1 MEWQKS
7 GRRHRSWTGGRPDY
21 NRSGNHAGSAAHGR
35 RHYACQPDRRG
46 CSCKSRGIVWKKG
59 WSRTGRGCRLHSPQ
73 GDFRCCSL
81 AVFEVH
87 GGMDCKPRPAPPGAV
102 SANFGAVVHS
112 DAGKAIPKKL
122 FENAIDAQASA
133 LLLTDELKRMDEA
146 IADRLANANPT
157 L

>member
-1 MEWQKS
+1 M
-7 GRRHRSWTGGRPDY
+7 
-21 NRSGNHAGSAAHGR
+21 
-35 RHYACQPDRRG
+35 
-46 CSCKSRGIVWKKG
+46 
-59 WSRTGRGCRLHSPQ
+59 
-73 GDFRCCSL
+73 
-81 AVFEVH
+81 
-87 GGMDCKPRPAPPGAV
+87 